1 MPEIGQKHGN
11 MSEKIFGYD
20 TEQTCSYGTILSSGS
35 FPSIDQWYDWSLR
48 MSVSAERHRNLLLI
62 DEGTKGKSEAK
73 HSLTRVSELV
83 LQFHLELGK
92 PISSQVRLAYFVS
105 CKWLKN

>member
-35 FPSIDQWYDWSLR
+35 FPSIDQ
-48 MSVSAERHRNLLLI
+48 
-62 DEGTKGKSEAK
+62 
-73 HSLTRVSELV
+73 
-83 LQFHLELGK
+83 
-92 PISSQVRLAYFVS
+92 
-105 CKWLKN
+105 